1 MQGVVEVV
9 GTRARHAAGPDPVAS
24 GARSHPGIRRLA
36 ALAAAAVGAALL
48 VTLPVTTATAA
59 SQLITES
66 FSGTSV
72 PDAAWKPLGSACL
85 TRATSAPASGSSTLG
100 VCSSRDQSLPASA
113 NPGALQLTDNRGSA
127 VGGVVYDNA
136 IPATGGI
143 DIKFDQYQ
151 YGTSSGGAD
160 GIGFFLTDGSVPLTA
175 AGPAGGSL
183 GYAQTTGVPGV
194 AGGYLGVGLD
204 AFGNFSSPTE
214 GRGTGCVSA
223 GVGQRPN
230 TIALRGPGQGTTG
243 YCYLTGA
250 SPASSLRAT
259 TTLSTP
265 TTDLGR
271 TIRITVSSARL
282 PVVTVYVGATA
293 GASTAS
299 LTQVVQYA
307 MTTPAPSS
315 YKLGYLAST
324 GGFTDT
330 HLIREVSVSSL
341 DTLGTLTLVKQVDR
355 TTAQPAAYAEGQTI
369 PYQFVVTKT
378 GGLTLS
384 NLAVSDPLVSSI
396 SCPGGLLGL
405 GLFVGSRSITCT
417 GVHVVTPAEAVLGT
431 LTNTATATGV
441 NTLLQTVT
449 STSSVTVP
457 MVTPAP
463 ALALTK
469 TGALTDAD
477 GNGRADVGERIAY
490 SFVARNA
497 GNVSLRQ
504 VAVADPRVTGI
515 SPASVT
521 LAPGAS
527 QTFTSTSY
535 VVTQADVDAAVP
547 LVNTAT
553 VSGQTFAGVAAP
565 TASSSTSTP
574 VNGSAALTLT
584 KGATLTGGPVAG
596 ATVAY
601 SFSIRNTGTVPLTG
615 VALTDPLPGLS
626 AVTYAWPGTAGTLAP
641 GATATATAGYTV
653 RQSDVDAGQIAN
665 TATVRGASSG
675 GVQAQAT
682 ATRTVTLDRTSTMTL
697 TKTATPGNVPAAGGV
712 VTYAFRLQNTG
723 STTLTGVSIADPR
736 TGVSALAYTWTGT
749 AGTLAPGA
757 AVTATATYTATAA
770 DVAAGSI
777 VNTATATATAPT
789 GTISSTATATVL
801 AVADPL
807 PDAATTPQGVPV
819 VIDVLANDGRA
830 ATGAT
835 LSRAQLSATP
845 ALVGGAT
852 GPVPASPTAGSA
864 TCVASGTDR
873 GRCTYRSA
881 DGFTGV
887 DVFDYALQSG
897 AGTWNVRVTIT
908 VTPVN
913 RAAVARPDR
922 LVATVGGPT
931 VTIDPRANDT
941 DVDGDSLAITGATP
955 PAALP
960 GTFSCTDVLCTYRPP
975 ATGTPGSTVVAYAL
989 TDRPASPGTGIPA
1002 SSTITVHLDPAP
1014 LVARGFTHRDDAT
1027 LGASAGTWT
1036 STTTVTAASA
1046 SCVAGRPVTA
1056 VAWSAVPGATGQLV
1070 ERRLAGTTP
1079 GAWITVARLGGGVTS
1094 FSDDRVGESRS
1105 YQWRVRPDLQR
1116 WVGVASAPSAAVA
1129 QPAAV
1134 SAVGC

>member
-1 MQGVVEVV
+1 MV
-9 GTRARHAAGPDPVAS
+9 GTRARHAADPRPVAT
-24 GARSHPGIRRLA
+24 GARSRPGIRRLA

-48 VTLPVTTATAA
+48 VTLPAQTATAA

-72 PDAAWKPLGSACL
+72 TDAAWKPLGSACL
-85 TRATSAPASGSSTLG
+85 TRATSTPSSGSTLG
-100 VCSSRDQSLPASA
+100 VCSSRTQAPPASA
-113 NPGALQLTDNRGSA
+113 TPGALQLTDNRVNA

-136 IPATGGI
+136 IPAGGGL

-175 AGPAGGSL
+175 AGPSGGSL
-183 GYAQTTGVPGV
+183 GYAQSTTAAGV

-204 AFGNFSSPTE
+204 AYGNYSNGTE
-214 GRGTGCVSA
+214 GRGTGCTTPSA
-223 GVGQRPN
+223 GVGSRPN
-230 TIALRGPGQGTTG
+230 AIALRGPGTGLTG

-271 TIRITVSSARL
+271 TIRITVSPARL

-293 GASTAS
+293 GASAAS
-299 LTQVVQYA
+299 LTQVVQYT
-307 MTTPAPSS
+307 MTTPAPAS

-324 GGFTDT
+324 GTFTDT
-330 HLIREVSVSSL
+330 HLIREVSVSSIT
-341 DTLGTLTLVKQVDR
+341 DLTPLNLVKQIDR
-355 TTAQPAAYAEGQTI
+355 STAQPAAYAEGQTI
-369 PYQFVVTKT
+369 PYQFVLTNT
-378 GGLTLS
+378 GGVILS
-384 NLAVSDPLVSSI
+384 NLTVNDPLVPSA
-396 SCPGGLLGL
+396 SCTGGLLGT
-405 GLFVGSRSITCT
+405 GLLLIGASATCT
-417 GVHVVTPAEAVLGT
+417 GTHVVTPAEAMSGT
-431 LTNTATATGV
+431 LVNTATARGL
-441 NTLLQTVT
+441 NTLLLGVNSNS
-449 STSSVTVP
+449 STATAKI
-457 MVTPAP
+457 VTPAP

-469 TGALTDAD
+469 TGTLTDSN

-490 SFVARNA
+490 SFVARNS
-497 GNVSLRQ
+497 GNVSLYT

-515 SPASVT
+515 SPASTT

-527 QTFTSTSY
+527 QTFTSTAY
-535 VVTQADVDAAVP
+535 TVTQADVDAATP
-547 LVNTAT
+547 IVNTAT
-553 VSGQTFAGVAAP
+553 VSGKTFSGAAAP

-584 KGATLTGGPVAG
+584 KGATLTGGSVAG

-601 SFSIRNTGTVPLTG
+601 TFSIRNTGTVPLTG

-626 AVTYAWPGTAGTLAP
+626 AVTYAWPGTAGTLAV
-641 GATATATAGYTV
+641 GATATATASYTV
-653 RQSDVDAGQIAN
+653 RQADVDAGQIAN
-665 TATVRGASSG
+665 TATVRGARSG
-675 GVQAQAT
+675 GTQAQAS
-682 ATRTVTLDRTSTMTL
+682 ATRTVTLDRTATL
-697 TKTATPGNVPAAGGV
+697 AFTKTATPGNVPTAGGV

-736 TGVSALAYTWTGT
+736 TGVSALAYTWPGT
-749 AGTLAPGA
+749 AGTLAPGQV
-757 AVTATATYTATAA
+757 VTATATYTATTA

-789 GTISSTATATVL
+789 GAISRTATATVL
-801 AVADPL
+801 AVPDPL

-819 VIDVLANDGRA
+819 VVDVLANDGPA

-845 ALVGGAT
+845 ALVGGAAA
-852 GPVPASPTAGSA
+852 PVPASPTSGSV

-873 GRCTYRSA
+873 GRCTYRSV

-887 DVFDYALQSG
+887 DVFDYALQSA

-913 RAAVARPDR
+913 RTAVARADR
-922 LVATVGGPT
+922 LVATIGGPD
-931 VTIDPRANDT
+931 VMIDPRANDT
-941 DVDGDSLAITGATP
+941 DVDGDALAITGATP

-960 GTFSCTDVLCTYRPP
+960 GSFSCSAVLCTYRPP
-975 ATGTPGSTVVAYAL
+975 TTGTAGSTAIAYAI
-989 TDRPASPGTGIPA
+989 TDRPGAPGTGIA
-1002 SSTITVHLDPAP
+1002 ATSTITVYLDPAP
-1014 LVARGFTHRDDAT
+1014 LVPRGFTHRDDAA
-1027 LGASAGTWT
+1027 LGASTGTWT
-1036 STTTVTAASA
+1036 STTTVTAATA

-1056 VAWSAVPGATGQLV
+1056 LAWTAVPGATDQLV

-1079 GAWITVARLGGGVTS
+1079 GAWITVARLAGTVTS
-1094 FSDDRVGESRS
+1094 FSDDRLGESRS

-1116 WVGVASAPSAAVA
+1116 WLGVASAPSVAVA

>member
-1 MQGVVEVV
+1 MV
-9 GTRARHAAGPDPVAS
+9 GTRARHAAGPGPVAS
-24 GARSHPGIRRLA
+24 GARSRPAIRRLA
-36 ALAAAAVGAALL
+36 ALAAAAVAAALL
-48 VTLPVTTATAA
+48 VTLPAQTATAA
-59 SQLITES
+59 SQLVAES

-72 PDAAWKPLGSACL
+72 ADAAWKPLGSACL
-85 TRATSAPASGSSTLG
+85 TRATSAPTSGSTIG
-100 VCSSRDQSLPASA
+100 VCSSRNQSLPASA
-113 NPGALQLTDNRGSA
+113 NPGALQLTDNRASA

-136 IPATGGI
+136 IPASGGL

-175 AGPAGGSL
+175 AGPAGGGL
-183 GYAQTTGVPGV
+183 GYAQTTTAAGV

-214 GRGTGCVSA
+214 GRGTGCTTPVA

-230 TIALRGPGQGTTG
+230 AIALRGPGTGLAG

-250 SPASSLRAT
+250 SPATSLRAT
-259 TTLSTP
+259 TDLSTP
-265 TTDLGR
+265 TTSLGR

-282 PVVTVYVGATA
+282 PVVTVYMGAAA

-299 LTQVVQYA
+299 LTQVLQYR

-324 GGFTDT
+324 GTFTDT

-341 DTLGTLTLVKQVDR
+341 DNLTALTLVKQIDR
-355 TTAQPAAYAEGQTI
+355 STAQPTAYAEGQTI
-369 PYQFVVTKT
+369 PYQFVVTNT

-384 NLAVSDPLVSSI
+384 NLSLTDPLVSPI

-405 GLFVGSRSITCT
+405 GLFLVGTSVTCT
-417 GVHVVTPAEAVLGT
+417 GTHVVTPAEAMSGT
-431 LTNTATATGV
+431 LVNTASARGV
-441 NTLLQTVT
+441 NTLLASVT
-449 STSSVTVP
+449 SNSSSVTAQIVA
-457 MVTPAP
+457 PAP

-469 TGALTDAD
+469 TGTLTDSN

-490 SFVARNA
+490 SFVAQNS
-497 GNVSLRQ
+497 GNVSLYT

-515 SPASVT
+515 SPASTT

-527 QTFTSTSY
+527 QTFTSAAYT
-535 VVTQADVDAAVP
+535 VTQADVDAATP
-547 LVNTAT
+547 IVNTAT
-553 VSGQTFAGVAAP
+553 VSGKTFAGVAAP

-574 VNGSAALTLT
+574 VSGSAALTLT
-584 KGATLTGGPVAG
+584 KGATLTGGSKAG
-596 ATVAY
+596 STVAY
-601 SFSIRNTGTVPLTG
+601 SFSIRNSGTAPLTG

-626 AVTYAWPGTAGTLAP
+626 AVTYTWPGTAGTLAA
-641 GATATATAGYTV
+641 GATATATASYTV
-653 RQSDVDAGQIAN
+653 RQADVDAGQIAN

-675 GVQAQAT
+675 GTQAQAT
-682 ATRTVTLDRTSTMTL
+682 ATRTLTLDRTATL
-697 TKTATPGNVPAAGGV
+697 AFTKTATPGNVPAAGGV

-723 STTLTGVSIADPR
+723 STTLTSVAIADPR
-736 TGVSALAYTWTGT
+736 AGVSALSYTWPGT
-749 AGTLAPGA
+749 AGTLAPGQV
-757 AVTATATYTATAA
+757 VTATATYTATTA

-789 GTISSTATATVL
+789 GQVSGTATATVL

-845 ALVGGAT
+845 ALVGGAV

-873 GRCTYRSA
+873 GKCTYRSA
-881 DGFTGV
+881 EGFTGV

-908 VTPVN
+908 VTAVN
-913 RAAVARPDR
+913 RDAVARADR
-922 LVATVGGPT
+922 LVATIGGPA

-960 GTFSCTDVLCTYRPP
+960 GSFGCTAAVCTYQPP
-975 ATGTPGSTVVAYAL
+975 ATGTPGSSVVAYAI
-989 TDRPASPGTGIPA
+989 TDRPAAPGTGIVA
-1002 SSTITVHLDPAP
+1002 SSTITVFLDPAP
-1014 LVARGFTHRDDAT
+1014 LVPRGFTHRDDAS
-1027 LGASAGTWT
+1027 LGASTGTWT
-1036 STTTVTAASA
+1036 STTTVTGATA

-1056 VAWSAVPGATGQLV
+1056 LAWTAVPGATDQLV
-1070 ERRLAGTTP
+1070 ERRVAGTTP
-1079 GAWITVARLGGGVTS
+1079 GAWITVARLAGTVTS
-1094 FSDDRVGESRS
+1094 FSDDRLGESRS

-1116 WVGVASAPSAAVA
+1116 WVGIPSAPSPAVA
-1129 QPAAV
+1129 QPATV

>member
-1 MQGVVEVV
+1 MV
-9 GTRARHAAGPDPVAS
+9 GTRARHAAEPRPDAS
-24 GARSHPGIRRLA
+24 GARSRPGIRRLA
-36 ALAAAAVGAALL
+36 ALVAAAVGAALL
-48 VTLPVTTATAA
+48 VTLPAQTAGAA
-59 SQLITES
+59 SQLIAES
-66 FSGTSV
+66 FTGTSV
-72 PDAAWKPLGSACL
+72 ADAAWKPLGSACL

-100 VCSSRDQSLPASA
+100 VCSSRNQSLPASA

-136 IPATGGI
+136 IPATGGL

-175 AGPAGGSL
+175 AGPDGGSL
-183 GYAQTTGVPGV
+183 GYAQTSLPGV

-204 AFGNFSSPTE
+204 AFGNFSSATE
-214 GRGTGCVSA
+214 GRGTGCVNA

-299 LTQVVQYA
+299 LTRVVQYT

-330 HLIREVSVSSL
+330 HLIREVSVSSV
-341 DTLGTLTLVKQVDR
+341 DDLGTLTLVKQVDR

-384 NLAVSDPLVSSI
+384 NLAVSDPLVPSI

-405 GLFVGSRSITCT
+405 GLFLGSRSITCSGT
-417 GVHVVTPAEAVLGT
+417 HVVTPAEAVVGT
-431 LTNTATATGV
+431 LPNTATATGV
-441 NTLLQTVT
+441 NTLFQTVT

-457 MVTPAP
+457 IVTPAP

-469 TGALTDAD
+469 TGTLTDSN

-490 SFVARNA
+490 SFVASNA
-497 GNVSLRQ
+497 GNVSLYQ
-504 VAVADPRVTGI
+504 VAVTDPRVTGI
-515 SPASVT
+515 SPASTT
-521 LAPGAS
+521 LGLGAS
-527 QTFTSTSY
+527 QTFTSTAY
-535 VVTQADVDAAVP
+535 TVTQADVDAATP
-547 LVNTAT
+547 IVNTAT
-553 VSGQTFAGVAAP
+553 VSGKTFAGVAAP

-584 KGATLTGGPVAG
+584 KGATLTGGSVPG

-601 SFSIRNTGTVPLTG
+601 SFSIKNTGTVPLTG

-626 AVTYAWPGTAGTLAP
+626 AVTYTWPGTAGTLAA
-641 GATATATAGYTV
+641 GATATATASYTV
-653 RQSDVDAGQIAN
+653 RQADVDAGQIAN

-682 ATRTVTLDRTSTMTL
+682 ATRTVILDRTATMAF

-723 STTLTGVSIADPR
+723 STSLTGVSMADPR
-736 TGVSALAYTWTGT
+736 TGVSALTYTWPGT
-749 AGTLAPGA
+749 AGALAPGQV
-757 AVTATATYTATAA
+757 VTATATYTATTA
-770 DVAAGSI
+770 DVTAGSI

-789 GTISSTATATVL
+789 GTVSRTATATVL
-801 AVADPL
+801 AVPDPL

-819 VIDVLANDGRA
+819 VVDVLANDGPA

-835 LSRAQLSATP
+835 LSRAQLSAT
-845 ALVGGAT
+845 
-852 GPVPASPTAGSA
+852 
-864 TCVASGTDR
+864 
-873 GRCTYRSA
+873 
-881 DGFTGV
+881 
-887 DVFDYALQSG
+887 
-897 AGTWNVRVTIT
+897 
-908 VTPVN
+908 
-913 RAAVARPDR
+913 
-922 LVATVGGPT
+922 
-931 VTIDPRANDT
+931 
-941 DVDGDSLAITGATP
+941 
-955 PAALP
+955 
-960 GTFSCTDVLCTYRPP
+960 
-975 ATGTPGSTVVAYAL
+975 
-989 TDRPASPGTGIPA
+989 
-1002 SSTITVHLDPAP
+1002 
-1014 LVARGFTHRDDAT
+1014 
-1027 LGASAGTWT
+1027 
-1036 STTTVTAASA
+1036 
-1046 SCVAGRPVTA
+1046 
-1056 VAWSAVPGATGQLV
+1056 
-1070 ERRLAGTTP
+1070 
-1079 GAWITVARLGGGVTS
+1079 
-1094 FSDDRVGESRS
+1094 
-1105 YQWRVRPDLQR
+1105 
-1116 WVGVASAPSAAVA
+1116 
-1129 QPAAV
+1129 
-1134 SAVGC
+1134 

>member
-1 MQGVVEVV
+1 MV
-9 GTRARHAAGPDPVAS
+9 GTRARHAAEPRPDAS
-24 GARSHPGIRRLA
+24 GARSRPGIRRLA
-36 ALAAAAVGAALL
+36 ALLAAVVGAALL
-48 VTLPVTTATAA
+48 VTLPAQTAGAA
-59 SQLITES
+59 SQLIAES
-66 FSGTSV
+66 FTGTSV
-72 PDAAWKPLGSACL
+72 ADPAWKPLGSACL

-100 VCSSRDQSLPASA
+100 VCSSRNQSLPASA

-136 IPATGGI
+136 IPASGGL

-175 AGPAGGSL
+175 AGPSGGSL
-183 GYAQTTGVPGV
+183 GYAQTTSAAGV

-204 AFGNFSSPTE
+204 AFGNFSNPTE
-214 GRGTGCVSA
+214 GRGTGCATGTA

-230 TIALRGPGQGTTG
+230 AIALRGPGQGTVG
-243 YCYLTGA
+243 YCYLTGT

-271 TIRITVSSARL
+271 TIRITVSPARL

-299 LTQVVQYA
+299 LTQVVQYT

-324 GGFTDT
+324 GSFTDT
-330 HLIREVSVSSL
+330 HLIREVSVSSVADL
-341 DTLGTLTLVKQVDR
+341 TPLTLVKQVDR
-355 TTAQPAAYAEGQTI
+355 TTAQPAAYAEGQAV
-369 PYQFVVTKT
+369 PYQFVITNT

-384 NLAVSDPLVSSI
+384 NLAVNDPLVSSI

-405 GLFVGSRSITCT
+405 GVFLSGRSVTCT

-441 NTLLQTVT
+441 NTLFAGVT
-449 STSSVTVP
+449 SNTSSVTVP
-457 MVTPAP
+457 IATPAP

-469 TGALTDAD
+469 TGALTDSN

-490 SFVARNA
+490 SFAARNA
-497 GNVSLRQ
+497 GNVTLQQ

-527 QTFTSTSY
+527 QTFTSAAYT
-535 VVTQADVDAAVP
+535 VTQADVDAATP
-547 LVNTAT
+547 IVNTAT
-553 VSGQTFAGVAAP
+553 VSGQTLAGVAAP
-565 TASSSTSTP
+565 TATSSTSTP
-574 VNGSAALTLT
+574 VSGSAALTLT
-584 KGATLTGGPVAG
+584 KGATLTGGSVPG

-601 SFSIRNTGTVPLTG
+601 SFSVKNTGTVPLTG

-626 AVTYAWPGTAGTLAP
+626 AVTYTWPGTAGTLAA
-641 GATATATAGYTV
+641 GATATATASYTV
-653 RQSDVDAGQIAN
+653 RQADVDAGQIAN

-682 ATRTVTLDRTSTMTL
+682 ATRTVTLDRTATMAF

-736 TGVSALAYTWTGT
+736 TGVSALTYTWPGT
-749 AGTLAPGA
+749 AGALAPGQV
-757 AVTATATYTATAA
+757 VTATATYTATTA
-770 DVAAGSI
+770 DVTAGSI

-789 GTISSTATATVL
+789 GTVSRTATATVL
-801 AVADPL
+801 AVPDPL

-819 VIDVLANDGRA
+819 VVDVLANDGPA

-845 ALVGGAT
+845 TLVGGAA

-864 TCVASGTDR
+864 TCAASGTDR

-881 DGFTGV
+881 AGFTGV

-913 RAAVARPDR
+913 RTAVARADR
-922 LVATVGGPT
+922 LVATVGGPD

-941 DVDGDSLAITGATP
+941 DVDGDALAITGATP

-960 GTFSCTDVLCTYRPP
+960 GSFSCTAALCTYRPP
-975 ATGTPGSTVVAYAL
+975 AAGTPGSTVVAYAI
-989 TDRPASPGTGIPA
+989 TDRPAAPGTGTAA

-1014 LVARGFTHRDDAT
+1014 LVPRGFTHRDDAT
-1027 LGASAGTWT
+1027 LGASTGTWT
-1036 STTTVTAASA
+1036 STTTVTAATA

-1056 VAWSAVPGATGQLV
+1056 LAWTAVPDATDQLV

-1079 GAWITVARLGGGVTS
+1079 GAWITVARVAGTVTA
-1094 FSDDRVGESRS
+1094 FSDDRLGESRS

-1116 WVGVASAPSAAVA
+1116 WVGVPSAPSTAVA

-1134 SAVGC
+1134 SAAGC

>member
-1 MQGVVEVV
+1 MV
-9 GTRARHAAGPDPVAS
+9 GTRARHAAEPSRDALGP
-24 GARSHPGIRRLA
+24 RSRPGIRRLS
-36 ALAAAAVGAALL
+36 ALVATALGAALL
-48 VTLPVTTATAA
+48 VALPAQTATAA

-66 FSGTSV
+66 FTGTSV
-72 PDAAWKPLGSACL
+72 ADAAWKPLGSACL
-85 TRATSAPASGSSTLG
+85 TRATSTPSSGSTLG
-100 VCSSRDQSLPASA
+100 VCSSRTQSPPASA
-113 NPGALQLTDNRGSA
+113 NPGALQLTDNRASA

-136 IPATGGI
+136 IPASGGL

-160 GIGFFLTDGSVPLTA
+160 GIGFFLTDGSVPLTS

-183 GYAQTTGVPGV
+183 GYAQTTSSPGV

-214 GRGTGCVSA
+214 GRGTGCANA

-265 TTDLGR
+265 TADLGR

-293 GASTAS
+293 GAATSS
-299 LTQVVQYA
+299 LTQVLRYT

-330 HLIREVSVSSL
+330 HLIREVSVSSIDDL
-341 DTLGTLTLVKQVDR
+341 SALNLVKQIDR
-355 TTAQPAAYAEGQTI
+355 TKPQPAAYAEGQSI
-369 PYQFVVTKT
+369 PYQFVLTNSGV
-378 GGLTLS
+378 TLS
-384 NLAVSDPLVSSI
+384 NVTVNDPLVPSV

-405 GLFVGSRSITCT
+405 SVFLVGATVTCT
-417 GVHVVTPAEAVLGT
+417 GEHVVTPTEAMSGT
-431 LTNTATATGV
+431 LVNTASARGFNTLLFPTTSNSSTATA
-441 NTLLQTVT
+441 QIA
-449 STSSVTVP
+449 
-457 MVTPAP
+457 TPAP

-469 TGALTDAD
+469 TGALTDTN

-490 SFVARNA
+490 SFVARNS
-497 GNVSLRQ
+497 GNVTLQQ

-515 SPASVT
+515 SPASTT

-527 QTFTSTSY
+527 RTFTSTAY
-535 VVTQADVDAAVP
+535 TVTQADVDAATP

-553 VSGQTFAGVAAP
+553 VSGRTLAGVAAP

-574 VNGSAALTLT
+574 VNGAAALSLT
-584 KGATLTGGPVAG
+584 KGATLTGGSTAG
-596 ATVAY
+596 ATVEY
-601 SFSIRNTGTVPLTG
+601 SFSIRNTGSVPLTG

-641 GATATATAGYTV
+641 GATATATASYTV
-653 RQSDVDAGQIAN
+653 RQADVDAGQIAN
-665 TATVRGASSG
+665 TATVRGTSSG

-682 ATRTVTLDRTSTMTL
+682 ATRTVTLDRTATL
-697 TKTATPGNVPAAGGV
+697 AFTKTATPGNVPAAGGI

-736 TGVSALAYTWTGT
+736 AGVSALAYTWPGT
-749 AGTLAPGA
+749 AGTLAPGQV
-757 AVTATATYTATAA
+757 VTATATYTATTA
-770 DVAAGSI
+770 DVQAGSI

-789 GTISSTATATVL
+789 GPVSRTATATVL
-801 AVADPL
+801 AVPDPL
-807 PDAATTPQGVPV
+807 PDSATTPQGVPV
-819 VIDVLANDGRA
+819 VIDVLANDGPA

-845 ALVGGAT
+845 TLVGGAA
-852 GPVPASPTAGSA
+852 GPVPASPTSGSA
-864 TCVASGTDR
+864 TCAASGTDR

-881 DGFTGV
+881 AGFTGV

-897 AGTWNVRVTIT
+897 AGTWNVRVTVT

-913 RAAVARPDR
+913 RAAVARADR
-922 LVATVGGPT
+922 LVATIGGPE

-941 DVDGDSLAITGATP
+941 DVDGDALAVTGATP
-955 PAALP
+955 PAGLP
-960 GTFSCTDVLCTYRPP
+960 GSFSCAAALCTYRPP
-975 ATGTPGSTVVAYAL
+975 ATGPTGSFVVAYAI
-989 TDRPASPGTGIPA
+989 TDRPAAPGTGIAA
-1002 SSTITVHLDPAP
+1002 SSTVTVFLDPAP
-1014 LVARGFTHRDDAT
+1014 LVPRGFTHRDDAG
-1027 LGASAGTWT
+1027 LGASTGSWT
-1036 STTTVTAASA
+1036 STTTVTAATA

-1056 VAWSAVPGATGQLV
+1056 ISWAQVPGATDQLV
-1070 ERRLAGTTP
+1070 ERRVAGTTP
-1079 GAWITVARLGGGVTS
+1079 GAWITVARLAGTATS

-1105 YQWRVRPDLQR
+1105 YQWRVRPDLHR
-1116 WVGVASAPSAAVA
+1116 WVGVASAPSIAVA

>member
-1 MQGVVEVV
+1 MV
-9 GTRARHAAGPDPVAS
+9 GTRARHAAEPQPDVA
-24 GARSHPGIRRLA
+24 GARSRPGVRRLA
-36 ALAAAAVGAALL
+36 ALVAAAVGAALL
-48 VTLPVTTATAA
+48 VTLPAQTATAA

-66 FSGTSV
+66 FTGTSV
-72 PDAAWKPLGSACL
+72 ADPAWKPLGSACL
-85 TRATSAPASGSSTLG
+85 TRATSAPGSGSSTLG
-100 VCSSRDQSLPASA
+100 VCGSRTQAPPASST
-113 NPGALQLTDNRGSA
+113 PGALQLTDNRASA

-136 IPATGGI
+136 IPASGGL

-175 AGPAGGSL
+175 AGPSGGSL
-183 GYAQTTGVPGV
+183 GYAQTTTAPGV

-204 AFGNFSSPTE
+204 AFGNFSNPTE
-214 GRGTGCVSA
+214 GRGTGCTTPSA

-230 TIALRGPGQGTTG
+230 AIALRGPGQGLTG

-250 SPASSLRAT
+250 SPASSLRST

-265 TTDLGR
+265 TADLGR
-271 TIRITVSSARL
+271 TIRITVSPARL

-299 LTQVVQYA
+299 LTQVVQYT
-307 MTTPAPSS
+307 MTTPAPAS

-324 GGFTDT
+324 GSFTDT
-330 HLIREVSVSSL
+330 HLIREVSVSSVNDL
-341 DTLGTLTLVKQVDR
+341 SQLTLVKQVDR
-355 TTAQPAAYAEGQTI
+355 TNPQPAAYAEGQTI
-369 PYQFVVTKT
+369 PYQFVITNA

-384 NLAVSDPLVSSI
+384 GLTVNDPLVSSV
-396 SCPGGLLGL
+396 SCPGSLLGT
-405 GLFVGSRSITCT
+405 GLFLGGASVTCS
-417 GVHVVTPAEAVLGT
+417 GVHVVTPAEAVAGT
-431 LTNTATATGV
+431 LTNTATARAVNTVLFGV
-441 NTLLQTVT
+441 N
-449 STSSVTVP
+449 SNSSSVTVP

-469 TGALTDAD
+469 SGALTDSN

-527 QTFTSTSY
+527 QTFTSTAY
-535 VVTQADVDAAVP
+535 TVTQADVDAATP

-584 KGATLTGGPVAG
+584 KGATLTGGSTPG

-601 SFSIRNTGTVPLTG
+601 TFSVRNTGTVPLTG
-615 VALTDPLPGLS
+615 VAVTDPLPGLS
-626 AVTYAWPGTAGTLAP
+626 TLSYVWPGTAGTL
-641 GATATATAGYTV
+641 GVGQTATATASYTV
-653 RQSDVDAGQIAN
+653 RQADVDAGQVAN
-665 TATVRGASSG
+665 TATARGASSG
-675 GVQAQAT
+675 GVVAQAT
-682 ATRTVTLDRTSTMTL
+682 ASATVPLARTATMDL
-697 TKTATPGNVPAAGGV
+697 QKTATPGNVPAAGGV

-723 STTLTGVSIADPR
+723 TTSLTGVSIADPR
-736 TGVSALAYTWTGT
+736 AGVSALAYTWPGT
-749 AGTLAPGA
+749 AGALAPGQV
-757 AVTATATYTATAA
+757 VTASATYTVTTA

-789 GTISSTATATVL
+789 GVITRTATATVL
-801 AVADPL
+801 AVPDPL

-819 VIDVLANDGRA
+819 VIDVLANDGPA

-835 LSRAQLSATP
+835 LSRAQLAATP
-845 ALVGGAT
+845 ALVGGAS
-852 GPVPASPTAGSA
+852 GPAPASPTSGSA
-864 TCVASGTDR
+864 TCVASGTER

-881 DGFTGV
+881 AGFTGV

-897 AGTWNVRVTIT
+897 AGTWNVRVTVT
-908 VTPVN
+908 VTPLN
-913 RAAVARPDR
+913 RAPVARADR
-922 LVATVGGPT
+922 LVATVGGPDVT
-931 VTIDPRANDT
+931 VDPRANDT
-941 DVDGDSLAITGATP
+941 DVDGDALAITVATP
-955 PAALP
+955 PAGLP
-960 GTFSCTDVLCTYRPP
+960 GTLSCSAVLCTYRPP
-975 ATGTPGSTVVAYAL
+975 ASGATGSFAVAYAI
-989 TDRPASPGTGIPA
+989 TDRPAAPGSGATA
-1002 SSTITVHLDPAP
+1002 SSTLTVFLDPAP
-1014 LVARGFTHRDDAT
+1014 LAARGFTHRDDAT
-1027 LGASAGTWT
+1027 LGASTGTWT
-1036 STTTVTAASA
+1036 STTTVTSAAA

-1056 VAWSAVPGATGQLV
+1056 VAWTAVPGATDLLV
-1070 ERRLAGTTP
+1070 ERRVAGSTP
-1079 GAWITVARLGGGVTS
+1079 GAWITVARLGGSATG
-1094 FSDDRVGESRS
+1094 FSDDRLGESRS
-1105 YQWRVRPDLQR
+1105 YQWRVRPDLHR
-1116 WVGVASAPSAAVA
+1116 WVGVASAPSSAVA

-1134 SAVGC
+1134 SATGC

>member
-1 MQGVVEVV
+1 MVV
-9 GTRARHAAGPDPVAS
+9 GTRARHAAEPRPDAS
-24 GARSHPGIRRLA
+24 GARSRPGIRRLA
-36 ALAAAAVGAALL
+36 ALVAAAVGAALL
-48 VTLPVTTATAA
+48 VTLPAQTAGAA
-59 SQLITES
+59 SQLIAES
-66 FSGTSV
+66 FTGTSV
-72 PDAAWKPLGSACL
+72 ADAAWKPLGSACL

-100 VCSSRDQSLPASA
+100 VCSSRNQSLPASA

-136 IPATGGI
+136 IPATGGL

-175 AGPAGGSL
+175 AGPDGGSL
-183 GYAQTTGVPGV
+183 GYAQTSLPGV

-204 AFGNFSSPTE
+204 AFGNFSSATE
-214 GRGTGCVSA
+214 GRGTGCVNA

-299 LTQVVQYA
+299 LTRVVQYT

-330 HLIREVSVSSL
+330 HLIREVSVSSV
-341 DTLGTLTLVKQVDR
+341 DDLGTLTLVKQVDR

-384 NLAVSDPLVSSI
+384 NLAVSDPLVPSI

-405 GLFVGSRSITCT
+405 GLFLGSRSITCSGT
-417 GVHVVTPAEAVLGT
+417 HVVTPAEAVVGT

-457 MVTPAP
+457 IVTPAP

-469 TGALTDAD
+469 TGTLTDSN

-490 SFVARNA
+490 SFVASNA

-515 SPASVT
+515 SPTSVT
-521 LAPGAS
+521 LAPGAA
-527 QTFTSTSY
+527 QTFTSAAYT
-535 VVTQADVDAAVP
+535 VTQADVDAATP
-547 LVNTAT
+547 IVNTAT
-553 VSGQTFAGVAAP
+553 VSGQTLAGVAAP
-565 TASSSTSTP
+565 TATSSTSTP
-574 VNGSAALTLT
+574 VSGSAALTLT
-584 KGATLTGGPVAG
+584 KGATLTGGSVPG

-601 SFSIRNTGTVPLTG
+601 SFSVKNTGTVPLTG

-626 AVTYAWPGTAGTLAP
+626 AVTYTWPGTAGTLAA
-641 GATATATAGYTV
+641 GATATATASYTV
-653 RQSDVDAGQIAN
+653 RQADVDAGQIAN

-682 ATRTVTLDRTSTMTL
+682 ATRTVTLDRTATMAF

-736 TGVSALAYTWTGT
+736 TGVSALTYTWPGT
-749 AGTLAPGA
+749 AGTLAPGQV
-757 AVTATATYTATAA
+757 VTATATYTATTA
-770 DVAAGSI
+770 DVTAGSI
-777 VNTATATATAPT
+777 VNTATATATGPT
-789 GTISSTATATVL
+789 GTVSRTATATVL
-801 AVADPL
+801 AVPDPL

-819 VIDVLANDGRA
+819 VVDVLANDGPA

-845 ALVGGAT
+845 TLVGGAA

-881 DGFTGV
+881 AGFTGV
-887 DVFDYALQSG
+887 DVFDYALQG
-897 AGTWNVRVTIT
+897 AAGTWNVRVTIT

-913 RAAVARPDR
+913 RTAVARPDR
-922 LVATVGGPT
+922 LVATVGGPD

-941 DVDGDSLAITGATP
+941 DVDGDALAITGATP

-960 GTFSCTDVLCTYRPP
+960 GSFSCTAALCTYRPP
-975 ATGTPGSTVVAYAL
+975 AVGSPGSTVVAYAI
-989 TDRPASPGTGIPA
+989 TDRPAAPGTGMAA
-1002 SSTITVHLDPAP
+1002 SSTITVYLDPAP
-1014 LVARGFTHRDDAT
+1014 LVPRGFTHRDDAT
-1027 LGASAGTWT
+1027 LGASTGTWT
-1036 STTTVTAASA
+1036 STTTVTAATA

-1056 VAWSAVPGATGQLV
+1056 LAWTAVPDATDQLV

-1079 GAWITVARLGGGVTS
+1079 GAWITVARVAGTVTA
-1094 FSDDRVGESRS
+1094 FSDDRLGESRS

-1116 WVGVASAPSAAVA
+1116 WVGIPSAPSTAVA

-1134 SAVGC
+1134 SAAGC

>member
-1 MQGVVEVV
+1 M
-9 GTRARHAAGPDPVAS
+9 
-24 GARSHPGIRRLA
+24 
-36 ALAAAAVGAALL
+36 
-48 VTLPVTTATAA
+48 
-59 SQLITES
+59 
-66 FSGTSV
+66 
-72 PDAAWKPLGSACL
+72 
-85 TRATSAPASGSSTLG
+85 
-100 VCSSRDQSLPASA
+100 PASA
-113 NPGALQLTDNRGSA
+113 SPGALQLTDNRASA

-136 IPATGGI
+136 IPANGGL

-175 AGPAGGSL
+175 AGPSGGSL
-183 GYAQTTGVPGV
+183 GYAQTTTAPGVP
-194 AGGYLGVGLD
+194 GGYLGIGLD

-214 GRGTGCVSA
+214 GRGTGCTTPGA

-230 TIALRGPGQGTTG
+230 AIALRGPGTGLTG
-243 YCYLTGA
+243 YCYLTGTT
-250 SPASSLRAT
+250 PATSLRAT

-282 PVVTVYVGATA
+282 PVVTVYMGATA
-293 GASTAS
+293 GAAASS
-299 LTQVVQYA
+299 LTQVLQYT

-324 GGFTDT
+324 GTSTDT
-330 HLIREVSVSSL
+330 HLIREVSVSSIDNL
-341 DTLGTLTLVKQVDR
+341 SALTLVKQIDR

-369 PYQFVVTKT
+369 PYQFVVSNTAT
-378 GGLTLS
+378 LTLS
-384 NLAVSDPLVSSI
+384 NLAVNDPLISSI

-405 GLFVGSRSITCT
+405 GVFLAGRSVTCT
-417 GVHVVTPAEAVLGT
+417 GVHVVTPAEAVSST
-431 LTNTATATGV
+431 LTNTATATAV
-441 NTLLQTVT
+441 LTLTTPVS
-449 STSSVTVP
+449 STSSVTAAI
-457 MVTPAP
+457 VTPAP

-469 TGALTDAD
+469 TGVLTDAN
-477 GNGRADVGERIAY
+477 GNGKADVGEKIAY
-490 SFVARNA
+490 SFVGRNA

-504 VAVADPRVTGI
+504 VAVTDPRVTGI

-527 QTFTSTSY
+527 QTFTSTAY
-535 VVTQADVDAAVP
+535 TVTQADVDAAVP

-565 TASSSTSTP
+565 TATSSTSTP

-584 KGATLTGGPVAG
+584 KGATLTGGSTAG

-601 SFSIRNTGTVPLTG
+601 SFSFTNTGTVPLTG

-712 VTYAFRLQNTG
+712 VTYAFRLANTG
-723 STTLTGVSIADPR
+723 ATTLTGVTIADPR
-736 TGVSALAYTWTGT
+736 TGVSALAYTWPGT
-749 AGTLAPGA
+749 AGTLLPGQV
-757 AVTATATYTATAA
+757 VTATATYTATAA
-770 DVAAGSI
+770 DVTAGSI

-789 GTISSTATATVL
+789 GTITSTATATVL

-835 LSRAQLSATP
+835 FSRAQLSATP
-845 ALVGGAT
+845 ALVGGAV

-897 AGTWNVRVTIT
+897 AGTWNVRVTVT
-908 VTPVN
+908 VTAVN
-913 RAAVARPDR
+913 STAVARPDR
-922 LVATVGGPT
+922 LVATVGGPD

-960 GTFSCTDVLCTYRPP
+960 GTFSCTAVLCTYRPP
-975 ATGTPGSTVVAYAL
+975 ATGTPGSTVVAYAI
-989 TDRPASPGTGIPA
+989 TDRPSAPGTGLA
-1002 SSTITVHLDPAP
+1002 AASTITVLLDPAP
-1014 LVARGFTHRDDAT
+1014 LLPRGFTHRDDTA

-1036 STTTVTAASA
+1036 STTTVTAATA

-1056 VAWSAVPGATGQLV
+1056 VAWSAVPGATDQLV
-1070 ERRLAGTTP
+1070 ERRIAGTTP
-1079 GAWITVARLGGGVTS
+1079 GAWITVARLSGSATS
-1094 FSDDRVGESRS
+1094 FSDDRVGEARS

-1129 QPAAV
+1129 QPAVV